1 MIIEDNKFNSNQNK
15 FQDKMEKI
23 KNNGELYNNSNVN
36 PFVNDVNSQEYND
49 PTNTKKMNEKRLS
62 MLNERYQ
69 NGLISIEEFHKETDK
84 ITKASN

>member
-23 KNNGELYNNSNVN
+23 KNNGELYNNSNAN
-36 PFVNDVNSQEYND
+36 PFVDDVNSKEYND

-62 MLNERYQ
+62 MLNERYK
-69 NGLISIEEFHKETDK
+69 NGLISIEDFHNETDK
-84 ITKASN
+84 ITKGK